1 MSTLPGEAEK
11 VVAALNG
18 LVETCK
24 DSEQGFRAAAEHV
37 ADRGLKRLF
46 ADYAAQRAQF
56 ATELQAEVRRHGGRP
71 EKAGSVAGTLHR
83 GWLNL
88 KAVLLGKRDAA
99 IVAECERGEDAAM
112 KNFDTASRAALPVD
126 VQAVVSRQY
135 AEIRKAHERVS
146 ELKHASAK
154 EETSQRVDG

>member
-11 VVAALNG
+11 VVAALND

-24 DSEQGFRAAAEHV
+24 DGEQGFRAAAEHV
-37 ADRGLKRLF
+37 TDRELKRLF

-56 ATELQAEVRRHGGRP
+56 ATELQAEVRRNGGRP
-71 EKAGSVAGTLHR
+71 EGAGSMTGTLHR

-88 KAVLLGKRDAA
+88 KAALLGNSDPA

-112 KNFDTASRAALPVD
+112 KNYDAASRAALPVD
-126 VQAVVSRQY
+126 VQAIVSRQY

-146 ELKHASAK
+146 ELKHASEQK
-154 EETSQRVDG
+154 